1 MAAKLTIRIAT
12 NQELEDIFSHAQK
25 VFEEST
31 MGLFENQEPF
41 LMSPFMEEDGKYLV
55 DTEDGVLK
63 GWIGIASM
71 FNHFGGERVGMIIEI
86 YVIPEHRKQGI
97 ARQLCIEGV
106 RYLKEQGLHKVQL
119 NVFAGNN
126 AKQLYQ
132 KLGFY
137 GVSTLME
144 KRI

>member
-12 NQELEDIFSHAQK
+12 NQELEDIFSHAHK

-31 MGLFENQEPF
+31 MGLFDNQEPF
-41 LMSPFMEEDGKYLV
+41 LMSPFMEEDGNHLV
-55 DTEDGVLK
+55 YTEDGVLK

-71 FNHFGGERVGMIIEI
+71 FNHFGGERVGMMIEI
-86 YVIPEHRKQGI
+86 YVIPEYRRQGI
-97 ARQLCIEGV
+97 ARQLCMEGV
-106 RYLKEQGLHKVQL
+106 RYLKERGHHKIQL
-119 NVFAGNN
+119 NVFAGNW

-132 KLGFY
+132 ELGFY
-137 GVSTLME
+137 EVSTLME

>member
-1 MAAKLTIRIAT
+1 
-12 NQELEDIFSHAQK
+12 
-25 VFEEST
+25 
-31 MGLFENQEPF
+31 MGLFDTQEPF
-41 LMSPFMEEDGKYLV
+41 LISPFMEEDGKYLV

-97 ARQLCIEGV
+97 AQQLCMEGV
-106 RYLKEQGLHKVQL
+106 RYLKERGHHKIQL

-137 GVSTLME
+137 EVSTLME

>member
-1 MAAKLTIRIAT
+1 MTIRIAT

-31 MGLFENQEPF
+31 MGLFDNQEPF

-55 DTEDGVLK
+55 DTKDGVLK

-106 RYLKEQGLHKVQL
+106 RYLKEQGHHKVQL

-137 GVSTLME
+137 EVSTLME